1 MIFSYAGIDANG
13 KKVSDKL
20 EATTLEEAKSKLK
33 AQKIIYK
40 KLQEEQPSIFDSLS
54 FTRRYRISA
63 AELSQLSRELAMY
76 VKSGITIVNAIKVVQ
91 VHYVQQKKLNLFLQT
106 ISTHLDEGQNFYSA
120 LEAQSIV
127 KLPEFYKQSIKV
139 SEDGGILDE
148 VLLELSRFLKE
159 QERISKEIKSAFA
172 YPTFMVIISLIMVGF
187 MLTFVV
193 PKIVGIF
200 DNLNQ
205 ELPTVTKIV
214 ISLSD
219 FFSHNFVLLLSV
231 ITLVILSIVVAKK
244 VNYTFAYWLDS
255 LFLRLPLFGAIRAK
269 SELARFAYIA
279 SLLVRSGVPLVQTI
293 SLSSNIIDNRVY
305 KKLFQEA
312 AKRVVEG
319 KRLSQSLMES
329 SIKIDNAFIQSI
341 ALGEE
346 TSQIEPVLSNI
357 SELYF
362 EQNRDKTAVL
372 LALLSPMLML
382 FVGGSIGF
390 IVAAMLL
397 PIFSM
402 SVAG

>member
-1 MIFSYAGIDANG
+1 
-13 KKVSDKL
+13 
-20 EATTLEEAKSKLK
+20 
-33 AQKIIYK
+33 
-40 KLQEEQPSIFDSLS
+40 
-54 FTRRYRISA
+54 
-63 AELSQLSRELAMY
+63 
-76 VKSGITIVNAIKVVQ
+76 
-91 VHYVQQKKLNLFLQT
+91 
-106 ISTHLDEGQNFYSA
+106 
-120 LEAQSIV
+120 
-127 KLPEFYKQSIKV
+127 
-139 SEDGGILDE
+139 
-148 VLLELSRFLKE
+148 
-159 QERISKEIKSAFA
+159 
-172 YPTFMVIISLIMVGF
+172 
-187 MLTFVV
+187 
-193 PKIVGIF
+193 
-200 DNLNQ
+200 
-205 ELPTVTKIV
+205 
-214 ISLSD
+214 
-219 FFSHNFVLLLSV
+219 
-231 ITLVILSIVVAKK
+231 
-244 VNYTFAYWLDS
+244 
-255 LFLRLPLFGAIRAK
+255 
-269 SELARFAYIA
+269 
-279 SLLVRSGVPLVQTI
+279 VRSGVPLVQTI